1 MTAIRKSTVQSGRL
15 VALLAS
21 GLLLAACDGDGG
33 GGGGG
38 DGDGDPQGIASLGQ
52 DFVNAFNLAATDEP
66 VETVFEE
73 RERFTAGLQ
82 WTRPISW

>member
-38 DGDGDPQGIASLGQ
+38 DGGGDPQGIASLGQ

-66 VETVFEE
+66 VDAQSVDLVLTPMAEPFN
-73 RERFTAGLQ
+73 
-82 WTRPISW
+82 P